1 MLKQMLTLMRG
12 DLITIGVI
20 ITQIATVGWVVIYV
34 IWSFGTFC
42 FHHTRGMVVVG
53 MEDGTLGTMVV
64 GTHQLRLEL
73 LLGPELLL
81 DIKMLIQPSQHHRI
95 MFEVVELKIG
105 LRHPKRFSR

>member
-1 MLKQMLTLMRG
+1 M
-12 DLITIGVI
+12 
-20 ITQIATVGWVVIYV
+20 AA
-34 IWSFGTFC
+34 
-42 FHHTRGMVVVG
+42 VG
-53 MEDGTLGTMVV
+53 MEGGTLGTTVV

-81 DIKMLIQPSQHHRI
+81 DTKTLIQLNQHPQI